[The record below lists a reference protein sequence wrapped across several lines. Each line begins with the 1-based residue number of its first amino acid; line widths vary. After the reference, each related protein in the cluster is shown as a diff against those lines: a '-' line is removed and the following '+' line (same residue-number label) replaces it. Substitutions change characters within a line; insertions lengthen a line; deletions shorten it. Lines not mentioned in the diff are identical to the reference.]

1 MLNVEGLSIFI
12 NRYFKEIDIRRNN
25 SMKFEL
31 TPEGNLTA
39 TVKGRI
45 TRLEKRYEYTRDD
58 WGRKSSTDTCL
69 YVHITAYDTPEYVF
83 EGTTYRTPKRFVLE
97 CYAAVRGAIGVKV
110 HGKLAITDEK
120 MLELRALCVNKEVSI
135 FMGIPKETIPKET
148 IPIDLGD
155 LGDLFNGLLGSKD
168 LYASV
173 ALGDFCVDNK
183 PLFHGKVRLEQV
195 D

>member
-120 MLELRALCVNKEVSI
+120 MREFRDLCEGKKVSI
-135 FMGIPKETIPKET
+135 FMGIPKEPIPN
-148 IPIDLGD
+148 D
-155 LGDLFNGLLGSKD
+155 LGDLFDGLLGHSSKD

-183 PLFHGKVRLEQV
+183 PLFQGKVRLEQV